1 MNVKNFIKHPLGIIA
16 IALTLIALVVFLGT
30 PYVIKRELNKW
41 IVSRGPDRSQTD
53 NVDFNPFTGRLALYN
68 LQVETQRGQ
77 TLHIPK
83 AYLKFSW
90 MALSKKRLNLEE
102 LVLEDTYLLVDSLE
116 ETGFRVAG
124 LILKEVVGATEE
136 GKSSPGW
143 GMGIERFEIRNSRIE
158 YDTPQL
164 VATYHIDS
172 YELTDLQSW
181 NKDKPVHVELQ
192 GRIDDSP
199 IHIIAEVTPFA
210 EQLVTRGKL
219 KLEKMNLSLISK
231 ALGIEN
237 MSMEG
242 QLDIDVNVES
252 VRQQDKLIGF
262 STDGMISFVDAQL
275 TYDDMTFADE
285 KISWQGIISGN
296 KPHATGLNL
305 SAEGS
310 LVSAGHVASLPS
322 QSLTVKTNDL
332 QWQGTVNY
340 EVGEDSRVLTM
351 AANLEGAGVGVG
363 DTDRDM
369 NLIDLGV
376 FSVNTIDIQSLDE
389 MSIAEVMLQKLLLFS
404 RATGDSAEQVDAK
417 NRLLLA
423 ENVSIKDISYKDTNK
438 LAINEITLNTFQ
450 AYIKR
455 QKDGGVH
462 LLDRSPAQDTSA
474 AEPEKPADELEPV
487 AEAKM
492 PAKELESAGTP
503 FHFRLDQFHVE
514 NDSSVQ
520 FVDES
525 NIRPFLLTVN
535 VEELQVADIDT
546 ADTAKPM
553 KVKVSGK
560 AGEYSTIDMD
570 GTLLPFAKP
579 MSVDMKGE
587 IRALRM
593 PPFSSYTGQTI
604 GYNLT
609 SGQLD
614 ADLNMIIDKG
624 NFAGNTELR
633 MRNLEVARVDP
644 DKVPEIDTQMKV
656 PLESGLSMLR
666 DKKDVIKLDIK
677 LEGDIANPQFNFQ
690 DAINQAIAKAMTF
703 ASVSFL
709 KYTLQPFGTFIAVA
723 EIAGKAG
730 QKATKVKLDP
740 VQFKA
745 AEISLD
751 ETSKQYLE
759 KVAVILND
767 RPKLRL
773 EVCGKAVENDRIALL
788 AKREAAVK
796 QKSDKTGV
804 LKKEA
809 AEVEPIPDTVLQGFA
824 RERAKLVKDSLVN
837 DHGVNHERIYLC
849 LPTIDATPD
858 KQPYVE
864 MLID

>member
-16 IALTLIALVVFLGT
+16 TVCVIVALVVLLGT
-30 PYVIKRELNKW
+30 PYLIKRELNKW
-41 IVSRGPDRSQTD
+41 VVSRGPDRSQTD

-68 LQVETQRGQ
+68 LQVETQKGQ

-124 LILKEVVGATEE
+124 LILKEAVGATEE
-136 GKSSPGW
+136 EKSSPGW
-143 GMGIERFEIRNSRIE
+143 GVGIDRFEIRNSRIK

-210 EQLVTRGKL
+210 EQFVTKGKL
-219 KLEKMNLSLISK
+219 KLEKMNLALISK
-231 ALGIEN
+231 PLGIEN

-242 QLDIDVNVES
+242 QLDIDLNVEL

-322 QSLTVKTNDL
+322 QSLTVKTKDL

-369 NLIDLGV
+369 NLIDLQEV
-376 FSVNTIDIQSLDE
+376 AVNTIDIQSLND
-389 MSIAEVMLQKLLLFS
+389 MSVAGIVLQKLAVFS
-404 RATGDSAEQVDAK
+404 REAAEDAEQETAQ
-417 NRLLLA
+417 NALLQA
-423 ENVSIKDISYKDTNK
+423 DNVNIKDISYKDLTVLAVNDAK
-438 LAINEITLNTFQ
+438 LDSFQ
-450 AYIKR
+450 AYLR
-455 QKDGGVH
+455 HQKEGGWY
-462 LLDRSPAQDTSA
+462 LLDTSPAPSVTEETQ
-474 AEPEKPADELEPV
+474 EKPAVEAEP
-487 AEAKM
+487 
-492 PAKELESAGTP
+492 AGAA
-503 FHFRLDQFHVE
+503 FHFQLGQLQLADKGSIR
-514 NDSSVQ
+514 
-520 FVDES
+520 FVDETTFQLYRATIEIS
-525 NIRPFLLTVN
+525 
-535 VEELQVADIDT
+535 ELQVKNIDT
-546 ADTAKPM
+546 AETSRPLQLKLTGNMGDYTNVSFEGTA
-553 KVKVSGK
+553 
-560 AGEYSTIDMD
+560 
-570 GTLLPFAKP
+570 LPFEKP
-579 MSVDMKGE
+579 LSLDIKGE
-587 IRALRM
+587 IGALDM
-593 PPFSSYTGQTI
+593 PPLSSYTGQTM
-604 GYNLT
+604 GYNIT
-609 SGQLD
+609 NGQMD
-614 ADLNMIIDKG
+614 ADLNMKIDKG
-624 NFAGNTELR
+624 QFGGNTELR
-633 MRNLEVARVDP
+633 MRNLEVDRQDP
-644 DKVPEIDTQMKV
+644 EKVPAIDKQMKV
-656 PLESGLSMLR
+656 PLESGLAMLR
-666 DKKDVIKLDIK
+666 NKKDVIKLDIA
-677 LEGDIANPQFNFQ
+677 LTGNIENPEFNFQ
-690 DAINQAIAKAMTF
+690 DAINQAIAKAMTY
-703 ASVSFL
+703 ASLSFL
-709 KYTLQPFGTFIAVA
+709 KYTLQPFGTFITVA
-723 EIAGKAG
+723 QIAGKAG
-730 QKATKVKLDP
+730 EKMTKIKLDS
-740 VQFKA
+740 VQFAA

-751 ETSKQYLE
+751 DTAKQYLE
-759 KVAVILND
+759 KVAIILND

-773 EVCGKAVENDRIALL
+773 EVCGKAVENDRIALQ
-788 AKREAAVK
+788 AKRVAVEK
-796 QKSDKTGV
+796 ESDKADAP
-804 LKKEA
+804 KKEA
-809 AEVEPIPDTVLQGFA
+809 VEVEPIPDEVLQDFA
-824 RERAKLVKDSLVN
+824 RERAKLVKDSLVK
-837 DHGVNHERIYLC
+837 DHGVSHDRIYLC